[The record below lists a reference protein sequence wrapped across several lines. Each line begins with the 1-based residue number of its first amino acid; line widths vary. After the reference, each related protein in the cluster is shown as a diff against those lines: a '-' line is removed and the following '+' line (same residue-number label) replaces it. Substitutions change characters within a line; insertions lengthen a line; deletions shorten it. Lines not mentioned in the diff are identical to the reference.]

1 MARAMHEA
9 GVRPLTGATVNA
21 ETRTAPGRRVLT
33 RSRPCARHWRFP
45 EPCVGRRVSVCES
58 RGQRQRRK
66 GLGDGVRASAG
77 SQPHHPALPAGRPW

>member
-45 EPCVGRRVSVCES
+45 EPCVGRHVSVCES

-66 GLGDGVRASAG
+66 GLVLSHTIPPCQPEGHGSAT
-77 SQPHHPALPAGRPW
+77 